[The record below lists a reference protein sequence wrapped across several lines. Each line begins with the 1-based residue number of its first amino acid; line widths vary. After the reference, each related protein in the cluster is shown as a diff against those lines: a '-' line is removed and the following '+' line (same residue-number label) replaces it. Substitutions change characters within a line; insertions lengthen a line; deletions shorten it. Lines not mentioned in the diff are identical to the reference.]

1 MDISKFKIEFWL
13 NPYDDKAR
21 HNLGSSCCKPVTVSE
36 LLSLTGTDR
45 DKLFAEIEK
54 MSLHYGY
61 FEGMPRL
68 KKAIAGL
75 YTDAVTEDMVLTV
88 HGGTGANSIVC
99 YTLCEP
105 GDNVVCLLPN
115 YQQYYAIPEA
125 LGAEVRMVSCCTRAG
140 CSLDMAAL
148 RAAVDEKTKMIN
160 LANPSNPTGYT
171 LTKEQLQE
179 IVEIARGVGAYVVCD
194 EIYRGLSDEYMYSIC
209 DLYEKGIATA
219 GTSKIFS
226 SAGLRLGWIVTRD
239 LSIRERLMNHRSYN
253 SICEGPINE
262 LLGAIVLEN
271 KDVFYRRNKAIC
283 DAGRAAL
290 EEWVRENP
298 HFSIACP
305 SMSSTSY
312 LFYDF
317 DIPAIEFAQ
326 GLYDTKSVLVC
337 HGDCFELEHSF
348 RLGYG
353 FGDTEYLKAG
363 LREIT
368 AYVKELEDAGRI

>member
-1 MDISKFKIEFWL
+1 MSNYPNKKNTREK
-13 NPYDDKAR
+13 YAR
-21 HNLGSSCCKPVTVSE
+21 PGEGKQFRPRGTDNRPPRREETTVSE
-36 LLSLTGTDR
+36 NIVAGRNSVRELLKSGR
-45 DKLFAEIEK
+45 SVDKLFVRSGDREGSITVIVAEAIRMGIPVIEVDGSK
-54 MSLHYGY
+54 L
-61 FEGMPRL
+61 
-68 KKAIAGL
+68 
-75 YTDAVTEDMVLTV
+75 DAMT
-88 HGGTGANSIVC
+88 GGAHHQGVA
-99 YTLCEP
+99 
-105 GDNVVCLLPN
+105 
-115 YQQYYAIPEA
+115 A
-125 LGAEVRMVSCCTRAG
+125 
-140 CSLDMAAL
+140 MAA
-148 RAAVDEKTKMIN
+148 EKQYVS
-160 LANPSNPTGYT
+160 L
-171 LTKEQLQE
+171 EE
-179 IVEIARGVGAYVVCD
+179 IVEIARNVGAYVVCD
-194 EIYRGLSDEYMYSIC
+194 EIYRGLSEEYMYSIC

-239 LSIRERLMNHRSYN
+239 LSIKETLMNHRSYN

-262 LLGAIVLEN
+262 WLGAIVLEN